1 MVNILIYLDKSCD
14 AKQTVKQL
22 LSEKLIASASID
34 ENNVSYEIE
43 QDELIERVYSVIT
56 AQSKALLFS
65 EVVNAVKKIIGQD
78 VPIVVIP
85 IVASNKTFDFKIKSK
100 TIQI

>member
-1 MVNILIYLDKSCD
+1 
-14 AKQTVKQL
+14 VKQL

-43 QDELIERVYSVIT
+43 KDELIERVYSVIT
-56 AQSKALLFS
+56 AQSKALLFN

-85 IVASNKTFDFKIKSK
+85 IVASTKTFDFKIKSK